1 MTKWLKGSIK
11 SGRKFPSYVDKPCH
25 LLGWCPYGP
34 LVEEFPLY
42 DAEREYAINKGWF
55 TPDGFPDLNRTV
67 MDKDFIIP
75 EYQCGVFGHDCP
87 AYYLAEAMCEDVDEY
102 EEEEEEPDD
111 DDFEDLDKSEEDE

>member
-1 MTKWLKGSIK
+1 LSKWLKGAIK

-42 DAEREYAINKGWF
+42 DAEKEYCISKGWF
-55 TPDGFPDLNRTV
+55 TPDGFPDLNRTA
-67 MDKDFIIP
+67 MDKDFIVP

-87 AYYLAEAMCEDVDEY
+87 VYYLAEAMCEEV
-102 EEEEEEPDD
+102 EESEDDDPDD